1 MLTVNGTVSRAG
13 GFTARFDLEL
23 PLDGVTAILGPS
35 GAGKSTLLRAI
46 AGFEPNSRLHIEVAS
61 ETWQSDGSCR
71 AAHLRSVSSVFQDS
85 RLFRH
90 LDVRGNLEY
99 PLRQPPRDGFRMPF
113 NEVVD
118 RLELAELL
126 EQRPATLSG
135 GQCQR
140 VALGRALLAPARLW
154 LFDEPMSA
162 LDAPTRAELAP
173 YLEQLCSEHR
183 LPILYVSHALEEVL
197 QIADRVIVMEAGE
210 VTASS
215 PIANIG
221 ATPLGSGLA
230 ASVLACT
237 CSQYLDGYDLTE
249 LKVGDDRI
257 YLRGRVPDESAP
269 IRLLIHARD
278 ISIATGTVEN
288 LSLLNRLKARV
299 VGIEDDG
306 AGVCLVYLDCHG
318 QPLLARIT
326 QLSAEHLALAPGH
339 DVTALIKTVALA
351 TLGDSG
357 SNSGGKMPHDSTGPA
372 DD

>member
-1 MLTVNGTVSRAG
+1 MTLSINGTVARNS
-13 GFTARFDLEL
+13 GFAARFDLEL

-46 AGFEPNSRLHIEVAS
+46 AGFEPNSTLRVIVNG
-61 ETWQSDGSCR
+61 ETWQSETSCR
-71 AAHLRSVSSVFQDS
+71 AAHQRSVSSVFQDS
-85 RLFRH
+85 RLFTH

-99 PLRQPPRDGFRMPF
+99 PLRQPQRDGFSMPF
-113 NEVVD
+113 DEVID
-118 RLELAELL
+118 RLALTELL

-135 GQCQR
+135 GQRQR

-197 QIADRVIVMEAGE
+197 QIADRVVVMDAGQ

-215 PIANIG
+215 PIAEIG
-221 ATPLGSGLA
+221 TTPLGSGLA
-230 ASVLACT
+230 ASVLECT
-237 CSQYLDGYDLTE
+237 RSNYLDGYDLTE
-249 LKVGDDRI
+249 LIVGDDRI
-257 YLRGRVPDESAP
+257 YLRGNVPAETTP
-269 IRLLIHARD
+269 VRLLIHARD

-299 VGIEDDG
+299 VQLDDDG
-306 AGVCLVYLDCHG
+306 AGVCLVHLDCHG

-326 QLSAEHLALAPGH
+326 RLSAEHLDLEVGH
-339 DVTALIKTVALA
+339 EVTALIKTVALA
-351 TLGDSG
+351 TLNTHHNTRD
-357 SNSGGKMPHDSTGPA
+357 NTREPTGRT
-372 DD
+372 DG

>member
-1 MLTVNGTVSRAG
+1 
-13 GFTARFDLEL
+13 
-23 PLDGVTAILGPS
+23 
-35 GAGKSTLLRAI
+35 
-46 AGFEPNSRLHIEVAS
+46 
-61 ETWQSDGSCR
+61 
-71 AAHLRSVSSVFQDS
+71 
-85 RLFRH
+85 
-90 LDVRGNLEY
+90 
-99 PLRQPPRDGFRMPF
+99 
-113 NEVVD
+113 
-118 RLELAELL
+118 
-126 EQRPATLSG
+126 
-135 GQCQR
+135 
-140 VALGRALLAPARLW
+140 
-154 LFDEPMSA
+154 MSA

-230 ASVLACT
+230 ASVLECT

-249 LKVGDDRI
+249 LKVSDDRI
-257 YLRGRVPDESAP
+257 YLRGRVRNESAP

-299 VGIEDDG
+299 VGVEDDG

-351 TLGDSG
+351 TLGDSV
-357 SNSGGKMPHDSTGPA
+357 GKRTRNSTGA
-372 DD
+372 TDD